1 MTLSSGITP
10 DASVSCIKQGC
21 SLADNPVVSRGDL
34 IRLSEIM
41 CGGSL
46 ALSLYAFLSY
56 GWLLGLCVLLGV
68 PASLY
73 ARSVFRRMPSR

>member
-1 MTLSSGITP
+1 M
-10 DASVSCIKQGC
+10 
-21 SLADNPVVSRGDL
+21 SRRDL

-46 ALSLYAFLSY
+46 AVSLYAFTKY
-56 GWLLGLCVLLGV
+56 GWLLGVGVLLGV

-73 ARSVFRRMPSR
+73 ARSAFRRMPSR